1 MLDRENIRLECLRL
15 AVSSLWRST
24 AFAVSAGGGG
34 GGDAVPS
41 TTAVFER
48 ANAFFAFVNGSADP
62 SQRLDDLRKAG

>member
-34 GGDAVPS
+34 DAVPS
-41 TTAVFER
+41 TAAVFER
-48 ANAFFAFVNGSADP
+48 ANAFFEFVNGSTDP
-62 SQRLDDLRKAG
+62 SRRLEDLRKAG